1 MSGHRE
7 FHTKSEMRR
16 QVEAHQRGIWIRA
29 YSGLGNHFLLIGALV
44 CAAGVAVAILTS
56 TFIALWI
63 GLGVIGGALLINFN
77 NLAVKLK
84 LDSRMARRFRDPS
97 DRMNDL

>member
-1 MSGHRE
+1 MW
-7 FHTKSEMRR
+7 
-16 QVEAHQRGIWIRA
+16 VRA
-29 YSGLGNHFLLIGALV
+29 YSGLGNHFLLLGALV
-44 CAAGVAVAILTS
+44 CAAGIVVAILTS

-77 NLAVKLK
+77 NLAVTLK
-84 LDSRMARRFRDPS
+84 LGSRMTRRFRDLS